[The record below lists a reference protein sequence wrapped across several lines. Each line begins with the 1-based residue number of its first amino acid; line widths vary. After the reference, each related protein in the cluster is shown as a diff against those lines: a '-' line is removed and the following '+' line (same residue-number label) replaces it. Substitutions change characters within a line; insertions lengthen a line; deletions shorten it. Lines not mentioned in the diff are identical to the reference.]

1 MSSIDYSK
9 LRGLRWKASHRYV
22 SSPLRYFPH
31 QDVEAYLGR
40 RSRLDG
46 KRPETFKTLEEVRI
60 LVQGF
65 DGREHASEARKLTS
79 YLLFTRGAGNVIG
92 RDTKEVSL

>member
-1 MSSIDYSK
+1 MSPIDYSK

-46 KRPETFKTLEEVRI
+46 KRSETAETFEVVRI

-79 YLLFTRGAGNVIG
+79 YLLFTRGAGNVIE